1 MLLLL
6 SVGNV
11 LTGGFQLSA
20 QEQSKRFSVKVDNIT
35 LKEAIEVIK
44 KQGNYSFLIRNNDI
58 DLNRKVSVNIN
69 NGTINDVMGQLLA
82 GTDVSYEVNGPRV
95 IMFHAVTPQKE
106 QEKVFVLKGRITD
119 PTGEGV
125 IGANVKVVDSTEGTI
140 TDMDGNFSLMVTPN
154 ARLSISYIGY
164 ATQEVVVKDQ
174 RPLNVT
180 LKEDTRLIDEVV
192 VVGYGVQKKAN
203 LTGAV
208 SSVKMDDVLGDRPV
222 VSVSDAL
229 KGAMPGLQITG
240 NSGRPGEEMSF
251 NIRGVNSL
259 DKNGKPLVLVDN
271 VEMDINMLD
280 PNDIESVTV
289 LKDAASSAIYGARA
303 AFGVILI
310 TTKKGSDATKLSINY
325 SNNFSFS
332 RPANMP
338 HKATPLQTV
347 QAYKDM
353 GTINYQSGQNVDTW
367 LGLLKEYNA
376 NPSAYPDG
384 YAMVD
389 GLRYS
394 LAETDLFDDMMET
407 GFQQTH
413 NISVGGGTKDI
424 SYRFSFGMV
433 NENGVLASD
442 KDTYKR
448 YNVSSYL
455 RSDVFSWITPELDIK
470 YTNSNSSL
478 PETSGGYGIWGAA
491 VAFPSYFPTGTMNI
505 DGEELPIN
513 TPRNLIDLAY
523 PTTIQKNNLRIFGKV
538 TISPLKNVKF
548 VFFDDCWNAE
558 SAYGKQPELKPGV
571 HNSGWV
577 QDPSC
582 SLRKDTLT
590 LYPFLQEY
598 VKDIIRTYAHDD
610 RILMWDLYNEPGNSK
625 HEETSLSLLT
635 NVFRWVRDCKPSQPI
650 TAGVWDYNS
659 PRKNV
664 LNAFMLNHSDIISY
678 HNYDNEAQHAECIKF
693 LKMLNRPLI
702 CTEYMARR
710 NDSRFCNVLP
720 LMKKEKTG
728 AINWGFVAG
737 KTNTIFAWDEV
748 IPSGEEPELWFH
760 DIYRS
765 NGVPFQQ
772 EEVDCIQSLTGER

>member
-1 MLLLL
+1 MKKYLSLCIMLLCLC
-6 SVGNV
+6 STVM
-11 LTGGFQLSA
+11 A
-20 QEQSKRFSVKVDNIT
+20 Q
-35 LKEAIEVIK
+35 
-44 KQGNYSFLIRNNDI
+44 
-58 DLNRKVSVNIN
+58 
-69 NGTINDVMGQLLA
+69 
-82 GTDVSYEVNGPRV
+82 
-95 IMFHAVTPQKE
+95 
-106 QEKVFVLKGRITD
+106 QEKVVVKGVVTD
-119 PTGEGV
+119 EAKEPLIGV
-125 IGANVKVVDSTEGTI
+125 NVTVKGNSAVGTI
-140 TDMDGNFSLMVTPN
+140 TDMDGKYT
-154 ARLSISYIGY
+154 LSVSSGKNTLIFSYIGY
-164 ATQEVVVKDQ
+164 VTQEIAVGSQNTIDVVLLDDAQ
-174 RPLNVT
+174 AL
-180 LKEDTRLIDEVV
+180 EEVV
-192 VVGYGVQKKAN
+192 VVGYGTQKKVN

-208 SSVKMDDVLGDRPV
+208 SSVGADELKERVNTDVLA
-222 VSVSDAL
+222 SVQ
-229 KGAMPGLQITG
+229 GQVPGVTII
-240 NSGRPGEEMSF
+240 SRPGSTP
-251 NIRGVNSL
+251 S
-259 DKNGKPLVLVDN
+259 
-271 VEMDINMLD
+271 INMRGRGNLGTSSPLFVIDGAIADASFFSSLD
-280 PNDIESVTV
+280 PNSIESISF

>member
-6 SVGNV
+6 SVGNA

-20 QEQSKRFSVKVDNIT
+20 QVQSKSFSVKVDNIT

-106 QEKVFVLKGRITD
+106 QEKAFVLKGRITD

-505 DGEELPIN
+505 DGEELQIN

-538 TISPLKNVKF
+538 TISPLSSIKH
-548 VFFDDCWNAE
+548 
-558 SAYGKQPELKPGV
+558 GK
-571 HNSGWV
+571 
-577 QDPSC
+577 
-582 SLRKDTLT
+582 SLV
-590 LYPFLQEY
+590 YY
-598 VKDIIRTYAHDD
+598 
-610 RILMWDLYNEPGNSK
+610 
-625 HEETSLSLLT
+625 
-635 NVFRWVRDCKPSQPI
+635 
-650 TAGVWDYNS
+650 
-659 PRKNV
+659 
-664 LNAFMLNHSDIISY
+664 
-678 HNYDNEAQHAECIKF
+678 
-693 LKMLNRPLI
+693 
-702 CTEYMARR
+702 
-710 NDSRFCNVLP
+710 
-720 LMKKEKTG
+720 
-728 AINWGFVAG
+728 
-737 KTNTIFAWDEV
+737 
-748 IPSGEEPELWFH
+748 
-760 DIYRS
+760 
-765 NGVPFQQ
+765 
-772 EEVDCIQSLTGER
+772 

>member
-6 SVGNV
+6 SVGNA

-20 QEQSKRFSVKVDNIT
+20 QVQSKSFSVKVDNIT

-82 GTDVSYEVNGPRV
+82 GTDVRYEVNGNRV

-106 QEKVFVLKGRITD
+106 QEKAFVLKGRITD

-125 IGANVKVVDSTEGTI
+125 IGANVKVVNSTEGTI

-513 TPRNLIDLAY
+513 TPRNLIDLAGIAGD
-523 PTTIQKNNLRIFGKV
+523 TKLRKNDNFRCFGKSLVQPFLYLLRI
-538 TISPLKNVKF
+538 INRIRNP
-548 VFFDDCWNAE
+548 D
-558 SAYGKQPELKPGV
+558 
-571 HNSGWV
+571 SGS
-577 QDPSC
+577 QGC
-582 SLRKDTLT
+582 G
-590 LYPFLQEY
+590 LYITMFQF
-598 VKDIIRTYAHDD
+598 
-610 RILMWDLYNEPGNSK
+610 
-625 HEETSLSLLT
+625 SLL
-635 NVFRWVRDCKPSQPI
+635 F
-650 TAGVWDYNS
+650 
-659 PRKNV
+659 
-664 LNAFMLNHSDIISY
+664 
-678 HNYDNEAQHAECIKF
+678 
-693 LKMLNRPLI
+693 
-702 CTEYMARR
+702 CTPMRT
-710 NDSRFCNVLP
+710 F
-720 LMKKEKTG
+720 G
-728 AINWGFVAG
+728 
-737 KTNTIFAWDEV
+737 
-748 IPSGEEPELWFH
+748 
-760 DIYRS
+760 
-765 NGVPFQQ
+765 
-772 EEVDCIQSLTGER
+772 

>member
-310 TTKKGSDATKLSINY
+310 TKLSINY

-538 TISPLKNVKF
+538 TISPLKNVKLI
-548 VFFDDCWNAE
+548 
-558 SAYGKQPELKPGV
+558 G
-571 HNSGWV
+571 
-577 QDPSC
+577 
-582 SLRKDTLT
+582 
-590 LYPFLQEY
+590 EY
-598 VKDIIRTYAHDD
+598 TFNHLSNEKTKFEKKFYYAHGGNL
-610 RILMWDLYNEPGNSK
+610 RIIM
-625 HEETSLSLLT
+625 H
-635 NVFRWVRDCKPSQPI
+635 
-650 TAGVWDYNS
+650 
-659 PRKNV
+659 
-664 LNAFMLNHSDIISY
+664 
-678 HNYDNEAQHAECIKF
+678 
-693 LKMLNRPLI
+693 
-702 CTEYMARR
+702 
-710 NDSRFCNVLP
+710 
-720 LMKKEKTG
+720 
-728 AINWGFVAG
+728 
-737 KTNTIFAWDEV
+737 
-748 IPSGEEPELWFH
+748 
-760 DIYRS
+760 
-765 NGVPFQQ
+765 
-772 EEVDCIQSLTGER
+772 

>member
-11 LTGGFQLSA
+11 LAGYQLSA
-20 QEQSKRFSVKVDNIT
+20 QEQGKRFSVKVDNVT

-58 DLNRKVSVNIN
+58 DLSRKVSVDMN
-69 NGTINDVMGQLLA
+69 NGTINDAMGQLLA
-82 GTDVSYEVNGPRV
+82 GTNVSYEVNGNRV
-95 IMFHAVTPQKE
+95 IMFHAVTPQNE
-106 QEKVFVLKGRITD
+106 QGKSFVLKGRITD
-119 PTGEGV
+119 PMGEGV
-125 IGANVKVVDSTEGTI
+125 IGANVKVLNSTEGTI
-140 TDMDGNFSLMVTPN
+140 TDMDGNFSLMVTLN
-154 ARLSISYIGY
+154 DRLSVSYIGY

-174 RPLNVT
+174 RPLNVA

-229 KGAMPGLQITG
+229 KGAMPGLQITS

-367 LGLLKEYNA
+367 LDLLKEYNA

-384 YAMVD
+384 YAIVD

-394 LAETDLFDDMMET
+394 LAETNLFDDMMET

-424 SYRFSFGMV
+424 SYRFSFGMFLLISV
-433 NENGVLASD
+433 RMCSHGLLPN
-442 KDTYKR
+442 
-448 YNVSSYL
+448 
-455 RSDVFSWITPELDIK
+455 WIL
-470 YTNSNSSL
+470 
-478 PETSGGYGIWGAA
+478 
-491 VAFPSYFPTGTMNI
+491 NI
-505 DGEELPIN
+505 QIL
-513 TPRNLIDLAY
+513 NLH
-523 PTTIQKNNLRIFGKV
+523 
-538 TISPLKNVKF
+538 
-548 VFFDDCWNAE
+548 C
-558 SAYGKQPELKPGV
+558 
-571 HNSGWV
+571 
-577 QDPSC
+577 
-582 SLRKDTLT
+582 
-590 LYPFLQEY
+590 
-598 VKDIIRTYAHDD
+598 
-610 RILMWDLYNEPGNSK
+610 
-625 HEETSLSLLT
+625 
-635 NVFRWVRDCKPSQPI
+635 
-650 TAGVWDYNS
+650 
-659 PRKNV
+659 
-664 LNAFMLNHSDIISY
+664 
-678 HNYDNEAQHAECIKF
+678 
-693 LKMLNRPLI
+693 
-702 CTEYMARR
+702 RR
-710 NDSRFCNVLP
+710 LP
-720 LMKKEKTG
+720 LHTV
-728 AINWGFVAG
+728 F
-737 KTNTIFAWDEV
+737 
-748 IPSGEEPELWFH
+748 
-760 DIYRS
+760 
-765 NGVPFQQ
+765 
-772 EEVDCIQSLTGER
+772 GERLLHFLLIFLPGQ

>member
-106 QEKVFVLKGRITD
+106 QEKAFVLKGRITD

-538 TISPLKNVKF
+538 TISPLKNVKLI
-548 VFFDDCWNAE
+548 
-558 SAYGKQPELKPGV
+558 G
-571 HNSGWV
+571 
-577 QDPSC
+577 
-582 SLRKDTLT
+582 
-590 LYPFLQEY
+590 EY
-598 VKDIIRTYAHDD
+598 TFNH
-610 RILMWDLYNEPGNSK
+610 
-625 HEETSLSLLT
+625 LS
-635 NVFRWVRDCKPSQPI
+635 N
-650 TAGVWDYNS
+650 
-659 PRKNV
+659 
-664 LNAFMLNHSDIISY
+664 
-678 HNYDNEAQHAECIKF
+678 
-693 LKMLNRPLI
+693 
-702 CTEYMARR
+702 
-710 NDSRFCNVLP
+710 
-720 LMKKEKTG
+720 EKTKFEKKFYYLNS
-728 AINWGFVAG
+728 A
-737 KTNTIFAWDEV
+737 T
-748 IPSGEEPELWFH
+748 L
-760 DIYRS
+760 
-765 NGVPFQQ
+765 
-772 EEVDCIQSLTGER
+772 L